1 MMLCFRFTN
10 NSTQSQKNTIYRSY
24 SYDQFGILNFIFAAA
39 IYNKSISYAGFGFG
53 YKIDHHI
60 KLHLSSEHL
69 TNFRIFQ
76 IFEAG
81 TTLTLLGNLKLNTFP
96 CAICS
101 QAPEQLGCTHDA
113 KVVQYLNFWLIAQH
127 VSCIQISFPL

>member
-24 SYDQFGILNFIFAAA
+24 AYDQFGILNFIFAAA

-81 TTLTLLGNLKLNTFP
+81 TKSKIFDMSKFCILLMCNPQSEISCDIAFIYAKLLN
-96 CAICS
+96 CMYS
-101 QAPEQLGCTHDA
+101 QSP
-113 KVVQYLNFWLIAQH
+113 
-127 VSCIQISFPL
+127 P